1 MGRTD
6 NNKKVVFPNLK
17 VDAEYGGAT
26 PTGGAAAGAKVEV
39 RPGDYV
45 VVEVESTTGLTLLG
59 RPLART
65 TLSRFAQQGAVASC

>member
-6 NNKKVVFPNLK
+6 NNKKVVFPNMK

-26 PTGGAAAGAKVEV
+26 TGGAAAKVEV

-45 VVEVESTTGLTLLG
+45 VVEVESTTGITLLG

>member
-6 NNKKVVFPNLK
+6 NNKKVVFPNMK
-17 VDAEYGGAT
+17 VDAEYGGAST
-26 PTGGAAAGAKVEV
+26 IGGAAAKVEV

>member
-1 MGRTD
+1 
-6 NNKKVVFPNLK
+6 VVVQIASPYLIGVQ
-17 VDAEYGGAT
+17 VDAEYSVNGEAS
-26 PTGGAAAGAKVEV
+26 AAKVEV

-65 TLSRFAQQGAVASC
+65 TLSRFAQSHPVSAQ